1 MRLPAVPRPPARSR
15 WRGRRRRA
23 IARTGTRMHD
33 PIVYTMLAETEAATG
48 HPDRAAAAAAA
59 GLDAL
64 ARTGSRLW
72 RGRLER
78 AADAAPFA
86 TS

>member
-1 MRLPAVPRPPARSR
+1 
-15 WRGRRRRA
+15 
-23 IARTGTRMHD
+23 MHD
-33 PIVYTMLAETEAATG
+33 PIVYTMLAEAEAATG
-48 HPDRAAAAAAA
+48 HPDRAGEAATA

-78 AADAAPFA
+78 AADAVGGR
-86 TS
+86 

>member
-1 MRLPAVPRPPARSR
+1 MARAAAA
-15 WRGRRRRA
+15 GYRA
-23 IARTGTRMHD
+23 TGTRMHD
-33 PIVYTMLAETEAATG
+33 PIVYAMLAEAEAATG
-48 HPDRAAAAAAA
+48 HPDRAAEAASI

-78 AADAAPFA
+78 AADAARTPA
-86 TS
+86 P

>member
-1 MRLPAVPRPPARSR
+1 
-15 WRGRRRRA
+15 
-23 IARTGTRMHD
+23 MHD
-33 PIVYTMLAETEAATG
+33 PIVYTMLAEAEAATG
-48 HPDRAAAAAAA
+48 HPDRAAKAAAA

-78 AADAAPFA
+78 AADGGGR
-86 TS
+86 